1 MAMRTGTPLPEL
13 SGATEWIN
21 GEINRQ
27 DLIGSPTLIHIW
39 AVSCPICHENM
50 PKVVEWREE
59 YRDRGLKVVAIHMPR
74 QQEDTDLEA
83 VRGDAAALGISEPC
97 AIDSE
102 HTIGERFENTLW
114 PAYFVFDAEG
124 NLRGRA
130 AGYAG
135 LKMIETP
142 LKRVLGVES
151 APTAPAGT

>member
-1 MAMRTGTPLPEL
+1 MAMRTGTPLPDL

-21 GEINRQ
+21 GEIKQ
-27 DLIGSPTLIHIW
+27 SDLIGSPTLIHIW

-50 PKVVEWREE
+50 PRIAEWREQ
-59 YRDRGLKVVAIHMPR
+59 YREQGLKVVAIHMPR
-74 QQEDTDLEA
+74 QEEDTDIDA
-83 VRGDAAALGISEPC
+83 VRKDAAQMGIAEAC
-97 AIDSE
+97 AIDSS
-102 HTIGERFENTLW
+102 HTIGEQFENTLW

-142 LKRVLGVES
+142 LKRVLGVEV
-151 APTAPAGT
+151 TAAT